1 MEIMPYMLF
10 KQNKRSWRQGK
21 FISCPIIS
29 FFMDNKSILVLRI
42 FSLPFLVLII
52 HIVMDFYGIYV
63 KYEWL
68 DIPMHLIGGFVISRS
83 YYLFLRIIQS
93 NGNLG
98 FIHSGVLFIIVISLI
113 ALTSLMW
120 ELYEFIFDFIDNGT
134 RQTNNLDTMTD
145 MSLGLIGGIFSYL
158 YFKITNTRL

>member
-1 MEIMPYMLF
+1 
-10 KQNKRSWRQGK
+10 
-21 FISCPIIS
+21 
-29 FFMDNKSILVLRI
+29 
-42 FSLPFLVLII
+42 
-52 HIVMDFYGIYV
+52 MDFYGIYV